1 MQLMKKDFETK
12 FAGWAFLLASALLW
26 LGWTLS
32 NHHTGE
38 YIEASDFEK
47 IGENVWYWIWMYRI
61 HIFGW
66 VTMTIALMSLVSFTA
81 RNPFRVLILPG
92 AGMAIVG
99 SITLALASA
108 FYYNFGAAG
117 VGATMGMNADEL
129 KVYMDAISSTNQY
142 ATCLVRFGRI
152 FSGVGLILLGAAFVK
167 WKMFSG
173 WLSWFTVLLGLVAMC
188 TILFIPDNFEVYKP
202 IFHVKAVWLV
212 AMGVTLLTKG
222 VHLQKAEA

>member
-1 MQLMKKDFETK
+1 
-12 FAGWAFLLASALLW
+12 
-26 LGWTLS
+26 
-32 NHHTGE
+32 
-38 YIEASDFEK
+38 
-47 IGENVWYWIWMYRI
+47 MYRV

-66 VTMTIALMSLVSFTA
+66 VTMTIALMSLTSFTA
-81 RNPFRVLILPG
+81 KSPFRVLVLPG

-117 VGATMGMNADEL
+117 VGATMGMSADEI
-129 KVYMDAISSTNQY
+129 KIYMDGISSTNQY

-152 FSGVGLILLGAAFVK
+152 FSGVGLIILGAAFVK

-202 IFHVKAVWLV
+202 IFHLKSAWLV

-222 VHLQKAEA
+222 VHLQKAEG